1 MTDYL
6 LVHGAGQGSWSWG
19 RVWGYLTAPSEHP
32 PRLNSNPKINKVVT
46 IDLPAHGADAGKDT
60 SVVLA
65 EECVNAIVNSVE
77 NENMSE
83 VVLVAHGSSAPLVLK
98 ASLVLPRPPKRV
110 ILVSGAIP
118 NPGKSLISVLPF
130 HLRFGFTLYQLIT
143 SFLGKNMYLPK
154 SLIYSHM
161 CNGVDPKEIIQT
173 IGFYG
178 ALPTRMLKTSFDFN
192 EDYFTCPVTYIV
204 LNEDKIFS
212 SSEQSKMA
220 GRIPNVELVELKGC
234 HQSIIHQ
241 AEVVAEVLSKYA

>member
-32 PRLNSNPKINKVVT
+32 PRLNSNPKINKVIT
-46 IDLPAHGADAGKDT
+46 IDLPAHGADGGKDT
-60 SVVLA
+60 SVVLP
-65 EECVNAIVNSVE
+65 EECINAIVNSVE
-77 NENMSE
+77 SEHMSD

-98 ASLVLPRPPKRV
+98 ASLELPRPPKRV
-110 ILVSGAIP
+110 ILVSGVIP
-118 NPGKSLISVLPF
+118 SPGRSMISVLPF
-130 HLRFGFTLYQLIT
+130 HLRFAFTLYHLIT
-143 SFLGKNMYLPK
+143 SFIGKDMYLPK
-154 SLIYSHM
+154 SLIYRYM

-178 ALPTRMLKTSFDFN
+178 ALPTRILKTSFDFD
-192 EDYFTCPVTYIV
+192 EDHFTFPVTYIV

-212 SSEQSKMA
+212 SSEQIKMA
-220 GRIPNVELVELKGC
+220 GRIPNVDLVGLKGC

-241 AEVVAEVLSKYA
+241 ADMVAQALAKYA

>member
-32 PRLNSNPKINKVVT
+32 PRLHSNPKINKVVT
-46 IDLPAHGADAGKDT
+46 IDLPAHGADVGKDT

-65 EECVNAIVNSVE
+65 EECINAIVNSVDS
-77 NENMSE
+77 ENMSD
-83 VVLVAHGSSAPLVLK
+83 VVLVAHGASAPLVLK
-98 ASLVLPRPPKRV
+98 ASLELPSPPKRV
-110 ILVSGAIP
+110 ILVSGVIP
-118 NPGKSLISVLPF
+118 NSGKSMISVLPF
-130 HLRFGFTLYQLIT
+130 HLRFGFTLYNLIT
-143 SFLGKNMYLPK
+143 SFLGKNMYVPK
-154 SLIYSHM
+154 SLIYRYM

-178 ALPTRMLKTSFDFN
+178 ALPTRMLKSSFDFK

-212 SSEQSKMA
+212 STQQSKMA
-220 GRIPNVELVELKGC
+220 RRIPNIDLVDLKGC
-234 HQSIIHQ
+234 HQSIMHQ
-241 AEVVAEVLSKYA
+241 PEAMAQVLSKYA

>member
-32 PRLNSNPKINKVVT
+32 PRLNSSPKINKVIT

-65 EECVNAIVNSVE
+65 EECINAIVNSVE
-77 NENMSE
+77 IENMSD
-83 VVLVAHGSSAPLVLK
+83 VVLVAHGFSAPLVLK
-98 ASLVLPRPPKRV
+98 ASLELPRPPKRV
-110 ILVSGAIP
+110 ILVSGVIP
-118 NPGKSLISVLPF
+118 SPGKSMISVLPF
-130 HLRFGFTLYQLIT
+130 HLRLAFTLYQLFT
-143 SFLGKNMYLPK
+143 SFIGKDMYLPK
-154 SLIYSHM
+154 SLIYHYM
-161 CNGVDPKEIIQT
+161 CNGVDPKEMIQT

-178 ALPTRMLKTSFDFN
+178 ALPTRMLKTSFDFS
-192 EDYFTCPVTYIV
+192 EDHFTCPVTYIT

-212 SSEQSKMA
+212 SREQNKMA
-220 GRIPNVELVELKGC
+220 GRIPNVDLVDLKGC

-241 AEVVAEVLSKYA
+241 ADTVATLLAKYA